1 MAAAYALIFY
11 RNAYDKVHTEST
23 KKRLNQLIKLRF
35 SLFKFL
41 IMQPRSYLS
50 AGSSLYLLSSSCFMV
65 HSFLDR
71 ST

>member
-1 MAAAYALIFY
+1 M
-11 RNAYDKVHTEST
+11 
-23 KKRLNQLIKLRF
+23 KKRPNQLIKLRF

-50 AGSSLYLLSSSCFMV
+50 AGISLYLLSNSCFMF